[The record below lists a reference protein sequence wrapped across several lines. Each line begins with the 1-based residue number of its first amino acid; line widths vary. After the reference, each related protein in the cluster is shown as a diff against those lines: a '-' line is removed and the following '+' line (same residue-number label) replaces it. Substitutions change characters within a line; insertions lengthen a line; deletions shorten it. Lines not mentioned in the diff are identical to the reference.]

1 MPIGKWQ
8 VGDQVRSFSGLLPR
22 QQEAEW
28 EKTKAAYREAGAPFG
43 WGRGL
48 DIWVEHGQLTTVN

>member
-1 MPIGKWQ
+1 MNDSK
-8 VGDQVRSFSGLLPR
+8 RKLLR
-22 QQEAEW
+22 RLLQAEW

>member
-1 MPIGKWQ
+1 MTNLERKRLRRFLQ
-8 VGDQVRSFSGLLPR
+8 
-22 QQEAEW
+22 AEW